1 MKNRNLVFVM
11 AALAATAV
19 AAPATAQ
26 SPGFR
31 PGFYIGAGLGQSRI
45 SGDQSGSV
53 RGVPYST
60 TGFDDSETTGQI
72 NGGYQFTEVWGV
84 ELQYTDLGSRSGTV
98 TSRGTTVRTP
108 DIKAY
113 QWGISGTGTYMFAP
127 TWFLRGKLGV
137 SSNHIDNTDVNV
149 RGTTFEIGGSDKTDV
164 LAGLAIGHKWTENFS
179 SRLEYEYFGKFEGRN
194 GNSSNG
200 SISNIG
206 LRMQYKF

>member
-1 MKNRNLVFVM
+1 MKNHDLAFMM
-11 AALAATAV
+11 AALGAAAV
-19 AAPATAQ
+19 AAPAAAQ
-26 SPGFR
+26 SQSFT

-45 SGDQSGSV
+45 SGDQSGTV
-53 RGVPYST
+53 RGVHYST
-60 TGFDDSETTGQI
+60 TGFDDSETTGQL
-72 NGGYQFTEVWGV
+72 NGGYQFSEIWGI
-84 ELQYTDLGSRSGTV
+84 ELQYTDLGNRDGTV

-113 QWGISGTGTYMFAP
+113 QWGISGTATYMFAP

-137 SSNHIDNTDVNV
+137 SSNHIDSTDVTV
-149 RGTTFEIGGSDKTDV
+149 RGTSFEIGGTDKTDV
-164 LAGLAIGHKWTENFS
+164 LAGIAIGHKWTENFS

-194 GNSSNG
+194 GGSSNG